1 MPLRASTLNSRQQQM
16 KTLTFLSITLLSGAI
31 AGCILG
37 LINLAVVE
45 PFIDKAIGIETQ
57 RQISAGLTID
67 PIQQSNYRIW
77 QKEGAI
83 VASTIYGISLSAL
96 FGIIYA
102 YSRNSSLLA
111 RANSNKKKAL
121 LLAGIMFTVLFLVPS
136 LKYPANPPTVGSP
149 TTVYYRESFYIG
161 FIAISGF
168 SCLALAL
175 IFRKRLVNS
184 NTPSKL
190 KEKIAIPVLMYFVIM
205 GSAYLL
211 FPSNPDKITIPM
223 DLVTSF
229 RIVGAFTIGIF
240 WGLMGLM
247 LGSFWDKLEID
258 ETRKFAS
265 I

>member
-1 MPLRASTLNSRQQQM
+1 M
-16 KTLTFLSITLLSGAI
+16 KTVTFLCITLLSGAI
-31 AGCILG
+31 AGAVLG

-67 PIQQSNYRIW
+67 PIQQSNYRMW

-111 RANSNKKKAL
+111 RANNNKKKAL

-149 TTVYYRESFYIG
+149 PTIYYRESLYIG
-161 FIAISGF
+161 FLAVSGF
-168 SCLALAL
+168 TSLTLAL
-175 IFRKRLVNS
+175 IYKKKLVNT
-184 NTPSKL
+184 NNNGPSKS
-190 KEKIAIPVLMYFVIM
+190 KGAIAITVLLYFVIM

-211 FPSNPDKITIPM
+211 FPPNPDKITIPM

-240 WGLMGLM
+240 WGLMGFI
-247 LGSFWDKLEID
+247 LGSFWDKLNPH
-258 ETRKFAS
+258 ETSKIAS